1 MITRSTTIRT
11 ALYATTLIVLAC
23 GQEQDLSEQAVSSSG
38 KSSALAQVGSVE
50 ISAARYSRYLQRIPG
65 IIREGMEP
73 GRYIDALIEE
83 ELLVQEAEAR
93 GLHRSPQAQA
103 AAERERL
110 AALQRLLYARAGIGP
125 GTPSEDSLRAYFA
138 RSPYSR
144 KVRFSLLMVRD
155 STAIEPLLAQIRQG
169 ADFEELSLRHS
180 QDPRILE
187 RNADMGYHRWGETMP
202 AYSALTEK
210 AFSMELGQLAG
221 PLKVA
226 DGFFLIKLT
235 DVHPVSF
242 EQERE
247 TVEKLVK
254 REDVGRQLL
263 AYYDS
268 LHTRY
273 GVRYQKAGM
282 AALRSALEGGGDLT
296 NGSLEVVSYEGGTLS
311 LARASEMMRGA
322 NATDAAAFDVAVRRE
337 FARQVLASLEVVRLG
352 LIEDKD
358 VAASAETARRQYL
371 VRRLKK
377 QLLAQAQEANVNALR
392 LFFEEH
398 KARYQVPEKVEVDR
412 LLTDDPEEG
421 RRIVERLRGGQD
433 VRDDRFVNLIYGS
446 GAWQG
451 DNPVSRALRAEA
463 GTIHGPFATDNGYI
477 VVRITARR
485 DAHYPPLEEVRE
497 QVEADWREDQSQRIL
512 KEFAEELRKRRG
524 AEISINGEQLQRL
537 SQQPS

>member
-38 KSSALAQVGSVE
+38 QSSALAQVGSVE

-210 AFSMELGQLAG
+210 AFPWSWDSWRGRSKWPM
-221 PLKVA
+221 
-226 DGFFLIKLT
+226 
-235 DVHPVSF
+235 VSF
-242 EQERE
+242 
-247 TVEKLVK
+247 
-254 REDVGRQLL
+254 
-263 AYYDS
+263 
-268 LHTRY
+268 
-273 GVRYQKAGM
+273 
-282 AALRSALEGGGDLT
+282 
-296 NGSLEVVSYEGGTLS
+296 
-311 LARASEMMRGA
+311 
-322 NATDAAAFDVAVRRE
+322 
-337 FARQVLASLEVVRLG
+337 
-352 LIEDKD
+352 
-358 VAASAETARRQYL
+358 
-371 VRRLKK
+371 
-377 QLLAQAQEANVNALR
+377 
-392 LFFEEH
+392 
-398 KARYQVPEKVEVDR
+398 
-412 LLTDDPEEG
+412 
-421 RRIVERLRGGQD
+421 
-433 VRDDRFVNLIYGS
+433 
-446 GAWQG
+446 
-451 DNPVSRALRAEA
+451 
-463 GTIHGPFATDNGYI
+463 
-477 VVRITARR
+477 
-485 DAHYPPLEEVRE
+485 
-497 QVEADWREDQSQRIL
+497 
-512 KEFAEELRKRRG
+512 
-524 AEISINGEQLQRL
+524 
-537 SQQPS
+537 